1 MNNVLEVRN
10 LVKSFPITRGII
22 KRKVSEVKAVN
33 KISFNIK
40 QGETVGLVGESGCGK
55 STVARLI
62 LRLIEQ
68 TSGEIFFQKQNILS
82 LSPGEMRKIRINMQ
96 MVFQDPYSTLDP
108 RFTIYET
115 LREPFIIQKI
125 NIIDLKK
132 EVYRLIKMVGL
143 KPEHSDC
150 YPNELSGGQTQRV
163 AIARAL
169 ALNPELVI
177 LDEPTS
183 SLDVSV
189 QAQILNL
196 LQEMQSKLRLTY
208 LFISHDLSIIKYFC
222 NRIIVM
228 YLGKLVEISS
238 GNELFNNPLH
248 PYTKALISSVFV
260 PDPDEKLEIVPLQG
274 DVPSPINLPSG
285 CVFHSRC
292 EFVDEICEKIEPKLK
307 GISKNHLIACHHP
320 LENKE

>member
-10 LVKSFPITRGII
+10 LVKSFPILRGII

-82 LSPGEMRKIRINMQ
+82 LLPGEMRKIRINMQ

-125 NIIDLKK
+125 NIINLKK
-132 EVYRLIKMVGL
+132 EVYRLLKMVGL
-143 KPEHSDC
+143 KQEHSDC

-196 LQEMQSKLRLTY
+196 LQEMQNKLSLTY

-222 NRIIVM
+222 NRIMVM

-307 GISKNHLIACHHP
+307 EISKSHFIACHHP
-320 LENKE
+320 LENRE